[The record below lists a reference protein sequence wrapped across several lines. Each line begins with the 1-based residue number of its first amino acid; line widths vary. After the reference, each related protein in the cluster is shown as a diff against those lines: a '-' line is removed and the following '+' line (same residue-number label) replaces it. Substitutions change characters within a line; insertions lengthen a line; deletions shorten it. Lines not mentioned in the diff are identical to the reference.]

1 MNPNEHL
8 QLARQLLVDSNDLWE
23 RGRVHLAGEAL
34 WGVVNHLADGI
45 LKHQR
50 QSDANTGLSER
61 RNQAYHLFAVN
72 PNSLHIY
79 DGWNMA
85 GRLHGHFYSGN
96 LTSEQLDRNREGAL
110 LLADN
115 LERVLAAMLPS
126 SSDGY

>member
-8 QLARQLLVDSNDLWE
+8 LLARQLRADSGDLWE
-23 RGRVHLAGEAL
+23 RGRVHLAADAL

-45 LKHQR
+45 LKHER
-50 QSDANTGLSER
+50 RSDANTGLSER
-61 RNQAYHLFAVN
+61 RNQAYRLFGRN
-72 PNSLHIY
+72 PSTHHIY

-96 LTSEQLDRNREGAL
+96 LTSEQLDRNLEGAL

-115 LERVLAAMLPS
+115 LERVLVVMLP
-126 SSDGY
+126 DEIG

>member
-8 QLARQLLVDSNDLWE
+8 LLARQLRVDSNDLWR

-45 LKHQR
+45 VKHQR
-50 QSDANTGLSER
+50 RSDANTNLSER
-61 RNQAYHLFAVN
+61 RNQVYNLFAVN
-72 PNSLHIY
+72 PDSLHIY

-96 LTSEQLDRNREGAL
+96 LAFEQLDRNREGAL

-115 LERVLAAMLPS
+115 LERVLVTMLPS
-126 SSDGY
+126 PNGA